1 MVYDVSTN
9 RELKGYI
16 DKAIT
21 TSEQRTKAELDNLRF
36 AMDNLKLAM
45 ELTIQRQFGELA
57 KVVRS
62 DTKARAGE
70 QGL

>member
-16 DKAIT
+16 DKAITTSEQRTEKAIT

-45 ELTIQRQFGELA
+45 ELTTVEP
-57 KVVRS
+57 VY
-62 DTKARAGE
+62 
-70 QGL
+70 